1 MKSSKITQ
9 FNKMMEVAKKEYE
22 QHIAEINE
30 KAEQVYNSYL
40 PQGKEIAETKKLIYI
55 EHNAKNMSEFI

>member
-9 FNKMMEVAKKEYE
+9 FNKMMELAKKEYE

-30 KAEQVYNSYL
+30 KAEQVYNAYL
-40 PQGKEIAETKKLIYI
+40 PQGEEIAATKKLIYI
-55 EHNAKNMSEFI
+55 EHNAKNMSEFF